1 MSGEPKGPEVG
12 GPTPEFFVDTRY
24 GKLLLSELTARYKKI
39 VLTTQDSY
47 QYHAN

>member
-1 MSGEPKGPEVG
+1 MSGEPRDPEIG
-12 GPTPEFFVDTRY
+12 EIAPEFSVDTRY